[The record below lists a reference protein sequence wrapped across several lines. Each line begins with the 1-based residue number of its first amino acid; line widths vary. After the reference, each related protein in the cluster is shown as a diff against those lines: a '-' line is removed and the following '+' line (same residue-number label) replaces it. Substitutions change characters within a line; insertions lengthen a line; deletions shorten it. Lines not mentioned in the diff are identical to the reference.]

1 MQRERKRG
9 ERERRNRK
17 EVERNKNRVILK
29 GYLNEEE
36 GIERESLLT
45 FYKYWIR

>member
-1 MQRERKRG
+1 MQRERKR
-9 ERERRNRK
+9 EREKGEIGKRS
-17 EVERNKNRVILK
+17 ERNKNRVILK
-29 GYLNEEE
+29 GCLNEEE